1 MKLFRSLLS
10 LAVALAMVLTMG
22 TLAVAE
28 EPTQAEATAEPE
40 WNEITDAPTAEP
52 EWEEVTDAPTEE
64 PAPAYYTL
72 GDKVDDFTAVLTDGT
87 EVTLSELLKT
97 KKVVMLNFWATWCSP
112 CQMEFPFMQEA
123 YDLYKDDVAIIALSC
138 DSEDTAEVITQYKA
152 DNKLTTLPMGPVADI
167 AEAFNYNSI
176 PTTVIIDRF
185 GVVCFQE
192 SGSMPST
199 ASFTALFDYFLE
211 DDYTE
216 SKILYEAPSPKPTV
230 ENPSSEALSAA
241 MNAEGSTLVFTCDT
255 EDKYAWPF
263 LPQENGGVAP
273 SNKGVDMTTAV
284 MKTSVTAKA
293 GDALVFDYTVS
304 SEYLCDM
311 FQVYVNDE
319 LVTFLSGEKTGAYAY
334 AFPADGDYTVS
345 FQYKK
350 DPGSA
355 VGADQAVISQARVL
369 SGDEATAA
377 VAAVEA
383 ATPKQVKTLEG
394 SEFKLEFVDAK
405 EIMITDLQGAYA
417 KAMGG
422 APEYVAGSDTVRV
435 RVLLGKDLDAN
446 SVCLYSD
453 VDGVPIDLTA
463 CETDDK
469 GYLVDLPILGVE
481 DGAYSNVY
489 VTFIDDYF
497 GEQPTEIMVVVYKN
511 EENVNYWVKQV
522 LPQNDINALW
532 AYKDGSLPTT
542 QEIAQAPTELPEG
555 YGAYSITVVDEAGA
569 PVAGAMVQ
577 VCDAETC
584 QVLPTDDNGQLVFQQ
599 PAYAYEIHIL
609 TLPEGYT
616 IEEGKESAVMPQ
628 EGGELTFTVKKAE

>member
-28 EPTQAEATAEPE
+28 ESTATEAPAEGEPAQAEEPAAPAE
-40 WNEITDAPTAEP
+40 
-52 EWEEVTDAPTEE
+52 EEA
-64 PAPAYYTL
+64 APAYYNL

-97 KKVVMLNFWATWCSP
+97 KKVVMLNFWATWCGP
-112 CQMEFPFMQEA
+112 CLMEFPFMQEA

-138 DSEDTAEVITQYKA
+138 EPKDTAEVITQYKA
-152 DNKLTTLPMGPVADI
+152 ENGLTTLPMGPVADI
-167 AEAFNYNSI
+167 AEAFYYDGI

-192 SGSMPST
+192 SGSMPSA
-199 ASFTALFDYFLE
+199 ASFTALFDAFLG

-216 SKILYEAPSPKPTV
+216 STILYEAPGPKPTM
-230 ENPSSEALSAA
+230 ENPTSAALSAA
-241 MNAEGSTLVFTCDT
+241 MNAEGCPLVFACDT
-255 EDKYAWPF
+255 EDEYAWPF
-263 LPQENGGVAP
+263 LPQENGGVVA
-273 SNKGVDMTTAV
+273 SNTGVDATTAV
-284 MKTSVTAKA
+284 VKTSVAAKA
-293 GDALVFDYTVS
+293 GDVLAFDYSVS

-311 FQVYVNDE
+311 LQIYVNDE
-319 LVTFLSGEKTGAYAY
+319 LVAFPSGERTATHVY
-334 AFPADGDYTVS
+334 AFPADGVYEVS
-345 FQYKK
+345 FQYQK
-350 DPGSA
+350 DAGSA
-355 VGADQAVISQARVL
+355 GGNDQAVIKNVQFLTGAN
-369 SGDEATAA
+369 AA
-377 VAAVEA
+377 ALTSIFQA

-394 SEFKLEFVDAK
+394 SEFKLEFMDAK

-417 KAMGG
+417 QAMGG
-422 APEYVAGSDTVRV
+422 APEYVADGDTVRV

-463 CETDDK
+463 CETDGK

-481 DGAYSNVY
+481 DGSYSNVY
-489 VTFIDDYF
+489 VTFISDYYA
-497 GEQPTEIMVVVYKN
+497 EQPQQAMVVVYKN
-511 EENVNYWVKQV
+511 EENVNYWVKQE
-522 LPQNDINALW
+522 LPQSGINAIW

>member
-28 EPTQAEATAEPE
+28 EPTATEAPAEGEPAQAEEPAAPAE
-40 WNEITDAPTAEP
+40 
-52 EWEEVTDAPTEE
+52 EEA
-64 PAPAYYTL
+64 APAYYTL
-72 GDKVDDFTAVLTDGT
+72 GDKVDDFTTVLTDGT

-97 KKVVMLNFWATWCSP
+97 KKVVMLNFWATWCGP

-167 AEAFNYNSI
+167 AKAFNYNGI

-199 ASFTALFDYFLE
+199 ESFTALFDYFLG

-216 SKILYEAPSPKPTV
+216 SQILYEAPAPKPTV

-255 EDKYAWPF
+255 EDQYAWPF

-273 SNKGVDMTTAV
+273 SNKGVGMTTAV
-284 MKTSVTAKA
+284 AKTSVTAKA

-304 SEYLCDM
+304 SEPLCDM
-311 FQVYVNDE
+311 FQMYVNDE
-319 LVTFLSGEKTGAYAY
+319 LVTFLSGEKAGTYAY

-345 FQYKK
+345 FKYVK
-350 DPGSA
+350 DPAGE
-355 VGADQAVISQARVL
+355 VGADQAIISQVRFL
-369 SGDEATAA
+369 SGDEAAAA

-422 APEYVAGSDTVRV
+422 YVPEYIAGGDTARV
-435 RVLLGKDLDAN
+435 RVSLGKDLDATR
-446 SVCLYSD
+446 VCLYSSI
-453 VDGVPIDLTA
+453 DGVPVDLTT

-469 GYLVDLPILGVE
+469 GYLVDFSVPGVE
-481 DGAYSNVY
+481 DGAYSSINVALI
-489 VTFIDDYF
+489 TDYF
-497 GEQPTEIMVVVYKN
+497 AEQPEQTMVVVYKN
-511 EENVNYWVKQV
+511 EENVNYWVKQE
-522 LPQNDINALW
+522 LPQYGITGALW